1 MLVDK
6 RIYLASQ
13 SPRRRELLKQ
23 IGVAFD
29 VLPLRAVAGRMD
41 VIEIPNPG
49 EAAADFAQRM
59 ASEKA
64 ACGWRAV
71 DVRRL
76 LRFPVLGADTVVE
89 LDGAIL
95 GKPADRVEAEAMLT
109 RLSGAL
115 HCVHTAVERRDPHQ
129 RHAAGDA
136 RRGDASRAWCRSC
149 TSSARAPRP
158 GRQHLHG
165 PRGARA
171 ARHAVGVHRHRPRAR
186 RLPARGRHLGHA
198 AATASRR
205 PIEKILLRGPE
216 RCWCR

>member
-29 VLPLRAVAGRMD
+29 VLPLRAVSGRMD
-41 VIEIPNPG
+41 VIEVPHAG
-49 EAAADFAQRM
+49 EAAPDFAQRM

-71 DVRRL
+71 DARHL

-95 GKPADRVEAEAMLT
+95 GKPADRAAAEAML
-109 RLSGAL
+109 RQLSGRE
-115 HCVHTAVERRDPHQ
+115 HQVHTAVAVQH
-129 RHAAGDA
+129 DA
-136 RRGDASRAWCRSC
+136 KLELRL
-149 TSSARAPRP
+149 SSS
-158 GRQHLHG
+158 Q
-165 PRGARA
+165 
-171 ARHAVGVHRHRPRAR
+171 V
-186 RLPARGRHLGHA
+186 RLATLD
-198 AATASRR
+198 AATITRYLETGEYLGKAGAYGIQGRAGAFVEHIDGSYSGIMGL
-205 PIEKILLRGPE
+205 PLYDTAVLLRAFGLVV
-216 RCWCR
+216 

>member
-29 VLPLRAVAGRMD
+29 VLPLRGMPCRIDVVEVPQAG
-41 VIEIPNPG
+41 ESAP
-49 EAAADFAQRM
+49 DFARRM

-71 DVRRL
+71 DARHL

-95 GKPADRVEAEAMLT
+95 GKPADRLEAEAMLT
-109 RLSGAL
+109 RLSGSE
-115 HCVHTAVERRDPHQ
+115 HRVHTAVAVQHRMRIELRLSTSTVRF
-129 RHAAGDA
+129 AALDDA
-136 RRGDASRAWCRSC
+136 AIARYLETGEYLGKAGAYGIQGRA
-149 TSSARAPRP
+149 
-158 GRQHLHG
+158 
-165 PRGARA
+165 GAYVECIEGSYSGIVGLPLYDT
-171 ARHAVGVHRHRPRAR
+171 AV
-186 RLPARGRHLGHA
+186 
-198 AATASRR
+198 
-205 PIEKILLRGPE
+205 LLRSFGLVV
-216 RCWCR
+216 

>member
-29 VLPLRAVAGRMD
+29 VLPLRAVSGRMD
-41 VIEIPNPG
+41 VIEVPHAG
-49 EAAADFAQRM
+49 EAAPDFAQRM

-71 DVRRL
+71 DARHL

-95 GKPADRVEAEAMLT
+95 GKPADRAAAEAML
-109 RLSGAL
+109 RQLSGRE
-115 HCVHTAVERRDPHQ
+115 HQVHTAVAVQH
-129 RHAAGDA
+129 DA
-136 RRGDASRAWCRSC
+136 RLELRL
-149 TSSARAPRP
+149 SSS
-158 GRQHLHG
+158 Q
-165 PRGARA
+165 
-171 ARHAVGVHRHRPRAR
+171 V
-186 RLPARGRHLGHA
+186 RLATLD
-198 AATASRR
+198 AATITRYLETGEYLGKAGAYGIQGRAGAFVEHIDGSYSGIMGL
-205 PIEKILLRGPE
+205 PLYDTAILLRAFGLAV
-216 RCWCR
+216 